1 MDIALRSESSLDAPP
16 IRTTM
21 AAMNLKRIL
30 LAVAFTFAAVNASI
44 AADKRAELDSEVK
57 EAIALLQKTDSSLG
71 KFFNSSAGYAVFPKV
86 AKGGLGIGAARGKGQ
101 LFEQGKAVGET
112 SLTQVTIG
120 LQAGGQV
127 YSEVI
132 FFENATTLTNFKEG
146 NFEFSAQVSAVAAAE
161 GVARNA
167 KFEHGVAVFTL
178 AKAGLMY
185 EASVGGQKFSYK
197 PYDK

>member
-1 MDIALRSESSLDAPP
+1 
-16 IRTTM
+16 M
-21 AAMNLKRIL
+21 AAMNLKRTL
-30 LAVAFTFAAVNASI
+30 LAVGFAFATLNTSL
-44 AADKRAELDSEVK
+44 AADKRTELETEVK
-57 EAIALLQKTDSSLG
+57 EAIALLQKADSSLAR
-71 KFFNSSAGYAVFPKV
+71 FFNSSAGYAVFPKV

-101 LFEQGKAVGET
+101 LFEGGKVVGET
-112 SLTQVTIG
+112 RLTQVTIG

-185 EASVGGQKFSYK
+185 EASVGGQKFSFE
-197 PYDK
+197 PYGK